1 MSHSKDAVPVN
12 LEEWACAFP
21 QQMRCEAEQLVSMLQ
36 HCAQSINIRLAYPK
50 MISIQADMPSKLSN
64 YQVPIREV
72 PHHTMIV
79 VVRHQLDDTSRT
91 STNLNALWVDELMDG
106 LIWVWDFGRKP
117 QNHIAPNDE
126 PNELMYYDIKVKAYF
141 ASRMDADLLPER
153 ILPQHQIAPNGRPDE
168 LMSHA
173 TKTMFQFA
181 SESLGAEVWRVKLP
195 F

>member
-72 PHHTMIV
+72 PHPTMIV
-79 VVRHQLDDTSRT
+79 VVRHQLDDTS
-91 STNLNALWVDELMDG
+91 LLVDESMDG
-106 LIWVWDFGRKP
+106 LIWVWGFGRKP

-141 ASRMDADLLPER
+141 TSLHFARFPER
-153 ILPQHQIAPNGRPDE
+153 ILPRLQIAPNGRPDE
-168 LMSHA
+168 LMSYA
-173 TKTMFQFA
+173 TKTMIEFA
-181 SESLGAEVWRVKLP
+181 SESLGAEPWKVELP